1 MFSGAMDDVLVIES
15 PTGEFHSSS
24 FHVRFGSLKV
34 IRAENKII
42 DIYINNE
49 KKNVQMHL
57 SPGGDAFFAY
67 DELDPY
73 MIKQSNLIAENDLKT
88 NLITL
93 NEVITEGKRITE
105 DDKIFKQ
112 KYKSFFPSSNQIK
125 KLELKEGPNEVLY
138 VVTSKTG
145 GIQTLKSHIYLW
157 KSNQKV
163 IISDIDG
170 TITKSDVLGYIFP
183 FFGKDW
189 SHEGVTDLFTNLY
202 KNGYKIIY
210 LTARAIGQSNM
221 TKNYLNNLIQEK
233 KTLPPGPM
241 LMSPD
246 GLFSALKR
254 EVIQRKPHLLK
265 IPLLTEIKN
274 LFPDNVKPFFA
285 GFGNRDTDAI
295 AYRYL
300 DIPLN
305 NIFIVGP
312 NSEVIQ
318 LGKEETTSYKDINNE
333 LEKYFPKE
341 N

>member
-1 MFSGAMDDVLVIES
+1 MFSGAMDVLVIQS
-15 PTGEFHSSS
+15 PSGEFHSSS

-34 IRAENKII
+34 IRAENKVV
-42 DIYINNE
+42 DIYINGE
-49 KKNVQMHL
+49 KKDVKMYL

-67 DELDPY
+67 DELDRY
-73 MIKQSNLIAENDLKT
+73 MIKQSELIAENDIKT

-105 DDKIFKQ
+105 DDKLFKQ

-125 KLELKEGPNEVLY
+125 KLELKEGPNEILY
-138 VVTSKTG
+138 VVESTTG
-145 GIQTLKSHIYLW
+145 GIQTLKSRIYLW
-157 KSNQKV
+157 KSTEKL

-183 FFGKDW
+183 VFGKDW

-210 LTARAIGQSNM
+210 LTARAIGQSTM

-233 KTLPPGPM
+233 QKLPPGPM

-254 EVIQRKPHLLK
+254 EIIQRKPHLLK

-274 LFPDNVKPFFA
+274 LFPENTKPFFA

-305 NIFIVGP
+305 NIFIVDP
-312 NSEVIQ
+312 KSEVIQ
-318 LGKEETTSYKDINNE
+318 LGIEGTTTYQNINNE
-333 LEKYFPKE
+333 LEKYFPKD